1 MKLIQLM
8 EQLTYECVQGGMD
21 KDITEV
27 VYDSRKVT
35 KGCLFLCIIGANFDG
50 HQAAQEAA
58 EKGAAAIVV
67 SKDVPFPCGKRS
79 HSTEGGG
86 YPVCAG
92 MGFCRILWLS
102 GKKA

>member
-50 HQAAQEAA
+50 HQAAEEAA

-67 SKDVPFPCGKRS
+67 SKDVPSLARK
-79 HSTEGGG
+79 
-86 YPVCAG
+86 
-92 MGFCRILWLS
+92 
-102 GKKA
+102 